1 MGFQEP
7 SKSSCRYGGNQ
18 AYWLEPS
25 VTRGAGRVAGKVWSS
40 ECVCQ
45 EENLPLS
52 TVMELGALRRLQG
65 RRLWSVEL
73 QAVLP
78 VVASL
83 FVDSERALLLIGYG
97 TLRLSYF

>member
-1 MGFQEP
+1 
-7 SKSSCRYGGNQ
+7 
-18 AYWLEPS
+18 
-25 VTRGAGRVAGKVWSS
+25 
-40 ECVCQ
+40 VCQ